1 MNILKSQLAGVSKE
15 VNMNLIRLEE
25 LSLMSNAVL
34 TPHLNNWP
42 CPHSGN
48 KSCAYSNNH
57 RDIFSEQSDKKF
69 HKEWRKQQKKILK
82 SIPSNAVVFTIK
94 DSL

>member
-48 KSCAYSNNH
+48 KSCAYSNH

-82 SIPSNAVVFTIK
+82 SIPSNAVLLSIK
-94 DSL
+94 EIV